1 MKISKVYIKS
11 FRGIPNECTLNFC
24 DNKGKPKSVIIYG
37 GNGSGKSSIVDA
49 IEFNLQGRIERSTTI
64 YNPKRPIA
72 LNLFPE
78 NNINAYTEI
87 TFNDNTINERNI
99 IVEENNFNFTSNA
112 LNDNFKETP
121 IALRRNDIIYFN
133 IAKEEQ
139 RQYFISEFLYSQ
151 NSEVK
156 SELDPDVI
164 NLDRKKA
171 RLQTERD
178 KKVELLKIIL
188 PEINE
193 WIGKKLL
200 VYDLFGHYYTYKGG
214 QKIGLTKTGEIKRI
228 LEKKEWIKYEKIAK
242 EIDDY
247 KSKLEKI
254 QEKIKH
260 IREVRKREN
269 LTPHLKPFCEKAEKY
284 LTEAFKRISNVDY
297 VEDIKLSIGM
307 VAKNSLNIDVILK
320 NKRIVSPSEIFSE
333 ANYDLMVLLFYLSI
347 IRVGAEYGQSKVLII
362 DDVLQSVDASIR
374 TRFMSYILQELK
386 DWQIIITCHDRLW
399 LAQLKH
405 LFKRNGISN
414 PKEFH
419 ITNWSFETG
428 PIIREEKT
436 NVTDESI
443 QQAFGTNNMRI
454 ISSTAGF
461 MLEKI
466 CNELTMNMHF
476 SIERPY
482 GDKYELENLWNVVK
496 ARLQKDDKASLICK
510 ELDNVY
516 YLRNT
521 HGAHYNQ
528 WAESV
533 NDEEV
538 IKFANLVQELYNIT
552 FCNKCYSWIKKD
564 YENKEYGKCMCGKTI
579 VKINLKN
586 K

>member
-178 KKVELLKIIL
+178 KKVDLLKIIL

-214 QKIGLTKTGEIKRI
+214 QKS
-228 LEKKEWIKYEKIAK
+228 
-242 EIDDY
+242 D
-247 KSKLEKI
+247 
-254 QEKIKH
+254 
-260 IREVRKREN
+260 
-269 LTPHLKPFCEKAEKY
+269 
-284 LTEAFKRISNVDY
+284 
-297 VEDIKLSIGM
+297 
-307 VAKNSLNIDVILK
+307 
-320 NKRIVSPSEIFSE
+320 
-333 ANYDLMVLLFYLSI
+333 
-347 IRVGAEYGQSKVLII
+347 
-362 DDVLQSVDASIR
+362 
-374 TRFMSYILQELK
+374 
-386 DWQIIITCHDRLW
+386 
-399 LAQLKH
+399 
-405 LFKRNGISN
+405 
-414 PKEFH
+414 
-419 ITNWSFETG
+419 
-428 PIIREEKT
+428 
-436 NVTDESI
+436 
-443 QQAFGTNNMRI
+443 
-454 ISSTAGF
+454 
-461 MLEKI
+461 
-466 CNELTMNMHF
+466 
-476 SIERPY
+476 
-482 GDKYELENLWNVVK
+482 
-496 ARLQKDDKASLICK
+496 
-510 ELDNVY
+510 
-516 YLRNT
+516 
-521 HGAHYNQ
+521 
-528 WAESV
+528 
-533 NDEEV
+533 
-538 IKFANLVQELYNIT
+538 
-552 FCNKCYSWIKKD
+552 
-564 YENKEYGKCMCGKTI
+564 
-579 VKINLKN
+579 
-586 K
+586 